1 MECTFFKLLP
11 AGIFEVKRDGIKVSE
26 LKKSSYIST
35 VKENIIT
42 ICDIGARWYYFQ
54 LSVAV

>member
-1 MECTFFKLLP
+1 MESTFFKLLP

-42 ICDIGARWYYFQ
+42 ICE
-54 LSVAV
+54 